1 MTCNGAGGAMEL
13 DLRDQTI
20 RRLEMQCRQKN
31 TDIYILEEAYKICL
45 EESEKL
51 ETLFKNEQDKVNS
64 LSTEIMGLRQEF
76 KNIKI
81 PSSTNAEKVL
91 RRSLRTSCKKNV
103 GKYKMKLGSEFVFW

>member
-1 MTCNGAGGAMEL
+1 MEL

-20 RRLEMQCRQKN
+20 RRLEMQCGQKN

-64 LSTEIMGLRQEF
+64 LSTEIMGLRQDF

-103 GKYKMKLGSEFVFW
+103 GKYKRKLGSEFVF